1 MTRSEWVIK
10 QLTSWQNISSVLS
23 LLGFLTYLFVFN
35 YHPTTVVIFFALF
48 FLATAWRMLAMM
60 LVFSLI
66 AFGIVSLLP
75 FLAPV
80 AFIIMLGLFLARI
93 GFVLK
98 NWRAVISGLL
108 VYGLAY
114 ILYDEDGIDLLDPI
128 YKAGAYL
135 ITSVP
140 TTWFGGLQLG
150 LFYECFQLTFTACV
164 IAFFFQSLLYWQY
177 RNGYTATGALNIMG
191 SIPLVI
197 IALILP
203 FLKLV
208 SADGMVADGA
218 GGDYMHQGDFAP
230 EGDAVHDTA
239 IAHDSYMS
247 HDGYISNE
255 GYAGHDG
262 YVKAPSGYHHVNAY
276 ERISPTGE
284 IEHVNGYI
292 RSNPD
297 GIVEN
302 NLSYHGEHG
311 YNGESNV
318 PGYRGE
324 GSYGDGQTID
334 AEPVFE
340 DVPYVMVNNTYSSK
354 LESFLGFFSPKK
366 HIFLTLIAGF
376 LSMSLLL
383 TGAIYSYFAY
393 TSI

>member
-10 QLTSWQNISSVLS
+10 QLKSWQNISSVLS
-23 LLGFLTYLFVFN
+23 LLGFMTYLLVFN
-35 YHPTTVVIFFALF
+35 FNPTTVVIFFAVF

-60 LVFSLI
+60 LVFSII
-66 AFGIVSLLP
+66 AFAIVSLLP

-114 ILYDEDGIDLLDPI
+114 TLYDENSFVLLNPI
-128 YKAGAYL
+128 YKAGGYL
-135 ITSVP
+135 ITSLP
-140 TTWFGGLQLG
+140 TTWLGSLQLD
-150 LFYECFQLTFTACV
+150 LFYACFQLTFTACV
-164 IAFFFQSLLYWQY
+164 IAFFFQFLLYWQY

-208 SADGMVADGA
+208 SADGMIDGGT

-230 EGDAVHDTA
+230 EGEVVHDTA
-239 IAHDSYMS
+239 ITHDSYIS
-247 HDGYISNE
+247 HE
-255 GYAGHDG
+255 GYAGHDGYINNEG
-262 YVKAPSGYHHVNAY
+262 YVKAPSGYHHVNGY
-276 ERISPTGE
+276 ERLSPTGE

-302 NLSYHGEHG
+302 NLSYHGQHG
-311 YNGESNV
+311 YNGESGA
-318 PGYRGE
+318 PGYQGE
-324 GSYGDGQTID
+324 GSYGDVQTID
-334 AEPVFE
+334 AEPVAE
-340 DVPYVMVNNTYSSK
+340 SLPYVMVNNTYSSK
-354 LESFLGFFSPKK
+354 LESFFGFFSPKR

-376 LSMSLLL
+376 FSMSILLA
-383 TGAIYSYFAY
+383 GALYSYFLYA
-393 TSI
+393 SM